1 MIGTGERRTA
11 ARGRNGAADGPLQ
24 AAEAAVDAT
33 RSYFQQRTG
42 HFLLDESDAP
52 VQVIVHPA
60 SPADW
65 DRLGPAY
72 ARYFGGAFWDGRVVV
87 LGEGTPAGA
96 RVDGRT
102 WANAALAADLVA
114 HELAHAV
121 LDRTAGLEYRRE
133 SGALAEAFADIV
145 ATSVTASTG
154 SDGGSRERDPY
165 LVGGAATAGGLRSL
179 EDPARHANPDHYSAV
194 RTDAALHTNS
204 TAASHAFYLAV
215 EGGTNRTSGGTVEGV
230 GAANRAQIE
239 QAFVRAFVYML
250 PSAATFGTAR
260 DATVQS
266 ARDLFGP
273 ASAAARAVEQ
283 AWAAVGVR

>member
-1 MIGTGERRTA
+1 MPASVSTRCRRLAPRKRAESPAERPAAESPPGTPRNSWSCRSDGGSYALAWRTETRSAADVRLSFVDASSGRMLLGYSTLKPQQAGSSGATARVETVDFRGDAARTAFVIGTGERRTA

-145 ATSVTASTG
+145 ATSVTASIRTRRWKPV
-154 SDGGSRERDPY
+154 SAIRIWW
-165 LVGGAATAGGLRSL
+165 AGPQR
-179 EDPARHANPDHYSAV
+179 PA
-194 RTDAALHTNS
+194 
-204 TAASHAFYLAV
+204 
-215 EGGTNRTSGGTVEGV
+215 G
-230 GAANRAQIE
+230 
-239 QAFVRAFVYML
+239 
-250 PSAATFGTAR
+250 
-260 DATVQS
+260 
-266 ARDLFGP
+266 
-273 ASAAARAVEQ
+273 
-283 AWAAVGVR
+283 